1 MNDWSSPLLDD
12 GLTYGVSY
20 ERSTMGASV
29 DKDTHAKSWMAGS
42 PKRLAKNGGSRIE
55 GSLPLSSL
63 DVQTPTHTLHE

>member
-29 DKDTHAKSWMAGS
+29 DEDTHAKSWMAGS
-42 PKRLAKNGGSRIE
+42 STMLGKNGG
-55 GSLPLSSL
+55 GSDERESSFA
-63 DVQTPTHTLHE
+63 EC